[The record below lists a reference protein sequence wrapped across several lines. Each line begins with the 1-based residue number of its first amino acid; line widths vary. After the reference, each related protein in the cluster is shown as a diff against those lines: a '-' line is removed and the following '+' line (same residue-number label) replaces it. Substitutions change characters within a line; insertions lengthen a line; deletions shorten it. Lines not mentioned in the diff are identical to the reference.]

1 MLTLFSPIVPAG
13 ATAVNAISNSAQ
25 GSGAVGI
32 GGLLIALGWIII
44 FIYIAINEIK
54 DPLLFGG
61 DDYDG

>member
-1 MLTLFSPIVPAG
+1 MLTLLSPIVPAG

-25 GSGAVGI
+25 GAEDNGI

-54 DPLLFGG
+54 DPLLFG
-61 DDYDG
+61 DDDDDD